1 LILSFVREKRA
12 ANKTV
17 AKAASI
23 ASKIF
28 ALSMVAFFVIA
39 IVSVAVSILAE
50 QNPTV
55 MRPKEGKNAGPH
67 LEEDLLAKGL
77 RPSAQHP

>member
-50 QNPTV
+50 
-55 MRPKEGKNAGPH
+55 
-67 LEEDLLAKGL
+67 
-77 RPSAQHP
+77 